1 MKKWLQMQRLV
12 VWYLFGVNLIIDKLT
27 SKNVA
32 LGVTTR
38 SMTMPVLV
46 ANVVLCSIV
55 LV

>member
-1 MKKWLQMQRLV
+1 MQHLV

-32 LGVTTR
+32 LGVMMR
-38 SMTMPVLV
+38 SMMTPVLV
-46 ANVVLCSIV
+46 ANVVLRSIV